1 MNTIGT
7 LHVCTIFFFLSGAV
21 VTISL
26 YYSSKNKLI
35 NRINKIDKRENR
47 KIMADKM
54 HLCFKYFPLTFY
66 FIGPIFL
73 YLEAFTLIRFSC
85 NYETFFLLKIQKP
98 HFILSSNNGNNDNNN
113 LIRKPINIHCVKSV
127 RIRSFFGPYFPAFEL
142 NMERYS
148 VSLCI

>member
-1 MNTIGT
+1 MNTIGP
-7 LHVCTIFFFLSGAV
+7 LHFCTFFFFLSGAV

-26 YYSSKNKLI
+26 YYSSQNKLM

-54 HLCFKYFPLTFY
+54 QFCFKYFPLTFY
-66 FIGPIFL
+66 FIGSIFL
-73 YLEAFTLIRFSC
+73 FLEAFTLIRFDAM
-85 NYETFFLLKIQKP
+85 LKIQKP
-98 HFILSSNNGNNDNNN
+98 HFVFSSNNCNNDNNN

-127 RIRSFFGPYFPAFEL
+127 RIRSFSGPYFPAFGL
-142 NMERYS
+142 NTERYS